1 MCGRLI
7 FGARELS
14 AAALLERVLS
24 ARRAR
29 AQARAACRAACACS
43 LALLGRQA
51 GRQAVGLLVAGSRHG
66 PAARAAPERR
76 AASAG
81 ANTISR
87 ARRLLLIAEITRGQR
102 SIEADDYEFAPTR
115 SRPAARRIERR
126 SAAI

>member
-87 ARRLLLIAEITRGQR
+87 ALDGC
-102 SIEADDYEFAPTR
+102 
-115 SRPAARRIERR
+115 
-126 SAAI
+126 